1 MSENNF
7 PSIGDILSAKI
18 DNETSSMLII
28 DKNGNKIQCSIVVE
42 DGIKKIKYGDTVVAT
57 YLSDLDNI
65 NSINL
70 IDPVHS
76 AFSIRLLE
84 TGDEGTF
91 VSLPQLQVKDV
102 SITENGD
109 SDIMT
114 ITDAN
119 GNKYNFGITDTDN
132 NGVFEVR
139 DSKGNIVGSFNPE
152 TGKLEFTYGNTTITT
167 NLVSLDVDE
176 TSFTNLEKLQIQ
188 DASLNLTEEPNTMVL
203 TDVDGKEYKFN
214 VVDTDNDGV
223 FELLDAK
230 GREIGSFNPS
240 TGQMTFTA
248 FDKNIV
254 TNFVET
260 NEENYFVNLETLDI
274 KNISLDLDGEPKTA
288 TLTDVDGREYEF
300 TITDKD
306 GNGVYEIL
314 DANGNEIGTFDPNN
328 GILDSAY
335 ISGTENFLL
344 SGDGKYTN
352 IDDIHITSYNV
363 NLEDGKMTIYDGDT
377 KYDVDI
383 QLNSD
388 DTYSM
393 KFGNSVIGNYN
404 PQSNEIGLNNDNDDV
419 FHFAETQNG
428 QNINLDSFDFMSG
441 SVNIEGEEKSI
452 TLTGVDGEDYTFGM
466 TQVSPGLYN
475 IQDADGNIVGNYNS
489 YTGKLQ
495 LGDNNESQVM
505 ANAGVVENNH
515 DFVNVEFANFD
526 SFTYTF
532 DENTN
537 IGSITF
543 KIGDEEYT
551 AYLKPGEDGKYEI
564 QRGDNTFATFDR
576 ENGVVEFLESGKTES
591 FILSSNNEFVNIN
604 NINNIDT
611 IDCNID
617 PATNSGTITLHDGDV
632 SYQLD
637 LVLGED
643 GLYDVKFGDNVIG
656 SFDATK
662 NQLSLDNENQESFT
676 FAEDINGKFVNL
688 ENLEV
693 KSGSLNTDTNNFTIT
708 LVDEN
713 GVEYTF
719 NIEDKIESGTYNIS
733 DANGNNIGTFNPS
746 TGLLDL
752 TQSGGEQ
759 TSFVVSKEGDFLNI
773 EDLDVQGGSFDLEKK
788 TITLLDEEG
797 NSYTFDLGDVNK
809 SGSADILF
817 NGQSIGSFNTKT
829 GELQLGDNDPI
840 NDFSVS
846 YDNQLVDLSELNP
859 KTLEFE
865 YMKMDKDGTQII
877 SITDEDG
884 TEYQF
889 SATKSSANPD
899 IYIIKDAEG
908 EVIATF
914 NPKTGELFMGDN
926 TEEPFATFMKT
937 NDGKFVDP
945 TKIEAENFECDYEK
959 GTISITDKDGS
970 TFEFNIQDT
979 NGDGIF
985 VIVDANNNKIGTL
998 TPGDIES
1005 ELDLSLSGGKSFD
1018 ITTLSDENKQLFSKL
1033 FENSDLFSDFIRRN
1047 DYNGLKDALNDEL
1060 ENLIG
1065 EDNPELLEKA
1075 QNVVNDMNLDGVK
1088 TKEDFR
1094 GSLNESLENNG
1105 FNQVE
1110 DIKMDI
1116 PWQDILTSNGA
1127 IAGYISVGGII
1138 LGALIRALIKYLL
1151 EKNNDNEKQEEQ
1163 NNFDPTVSND
1173 TKNNSNKEQTG
1184 LGQIGTNTSN
1194 TSTPNNAPNTKPKN
1208 NEREKQ

>member
-1 MSENNF
+1 
-7 PSIGDILSAKI
+7 
-18 DNETSSMLII
+18 
-28 DKNGNKIQCSIVVE
+28 
-42 DGIKKIKYGDTVVAT
+42 
-57 YLSDLDNI
+57 
-65 NSINL
+65 
-70 IDPVHS
+70 
-76 AFSIRLLE
+76 
-84 TGDEGTF
+84 
-91 VSLPQLQVKDV
+91 
-102 SITENGD
+102 
-109 SDIMT
+109 
-114 ITDAN
+114 
-119 GNKYNFGITDTDN
+119 
-132 NGVFEVR
+132 
-139 DSKGNIVGSFNPE
+139 
-152 TGKLEFTYGNTTITT
+152 
-167 NLVSLDVDE
+167 
-176 TSFTNLEKLQIQ
+176 
-188 DASLNLTEEPNTMVL
+188 
-203 TDVDGKEYKFN
+203 
-214 VVDTDNDGV
+214 
-223 FELLDAK
+223 
-230 GREIGSFNPS
+230 
-240 TGQMTFTA
+240 
-248 FDKNIV
+248 
-254 TNFVET
+254 
-260 NEENYFVNLETLDI
+260 
-274 KNISLDLDGEPKTA
+274 
-288 TLTDVDGREYEF
+288 
-300 TITDKD
+300 
-306 GNGVYEIL
+306 
-314 DANGNEIGTFDPNN
+314 
-328 GILDSAY
+328 
-335 ISGTENFLL
+335 
-344 SGDGKYTN
+344 
-352 IDDIHITSYNV
+352 
-363 NLEDGKMTIYDGDT
+363 MTIYDGDT

-388 DTYSM
+388 GTYSM

-404 PQSNEIGLNNDNDDV
+404 PHSNEIGLNNDNNDV
-419 FHFAETQNG
+419 FHFVETQNG

-452 TLTGVDGEDYTFGM
+452 TLTGVNGEDYTFGM

-495 LGDNNESQVM
+495 LGDNNESQVI
-505 ANAGVVENNH
+505 ANTEIVSGNH
-515 DFVNVEFANFD
+515 DFVNVEFTNFD

-532 DENTN
+532 SENTN
-537 IGSITF
+537 TGLITF
-543 KIGDEEYT
+543 KVGDEEYT
-551 AYLKPGEDGKYEI
+551 AYLRPGENGKYEI
-564 QRGDNTFATFDR
+564 QTGGNTFATFDR

-604 NINNIDT
+604 NINNVDT

-797 NSYTFDLGDVNK
+797 NSYTFDLGDINK

-884 TEYQF
+884 TKYQF

-914 NPKTGELFMGDN
+914 NPKTGELFMGEN

-979 NGDGIF
+979 NDDGIF

-1094 GSLNESLENNG
+1094 DSLNESLENNG

-1163 NNFDPTVSND
+1163 NDFDPTASND

-1184 LGQIGTNTSN
+1184 LEQIGTNTSN
-1194 TSTPNNAPNTKPKN
+1194 TSTPNKVPNTKPKN
-1208 NEREKQ
+1208 NEREQ